1 MQRLFFPL
9 LGILAVCVAFGLR
22 FGATPPVGT
31 TSASEPR
38 PESATAVVNL
48 PLVLGAGPR
57 LTFAE
62 GVASGDVTD
71 TAVTLW
77 TRGSS
82 EAAVVLEV
90 ATDAGFTLPAQT
102 TTITFTAASDFT
114 SPTRVTGLAPGQIYY
129 YRWRRGRQTSP
140 TGKFKTAPVR
150 SQAANVRFAFSG
162 DTDGT
167 LVGGQ
172 PAFNQFEALD
182 AVRAGEPDFFVYLG
196 DTVYTDSFL
205 RPSGPAQTLADY
217 RAVYRT
223 NRSYP
228 ALTNLFAAVSTYAI
242 WDDHEI
248 QNDFAGQTVSPAR
261 YTTGR
266 QAFLEYM
273 PIDGTEA
280 PAGAE
285 CAGAPLF
292 RAFHWGQDVDVIILD
307 ERSCRSA
314 DVGASCVDES
324 GIEDLAPTLPSA
336 ARLLLGLPAIPPLGC
351 RDAIAA
357 PNRTMLGAAQ
367 KAAFKDALQNSS
379 ARFKFI
385 INQVPIQQYYLGPY
399 DRWEGYAAERQE
411 ILNFIRSQQISNV
424 IFLSGDAHMNLMND
438 VYIDKFTDPAPIAY
452 EVITGPVAALTMEE
466 ALTRFIGPDAV
477 TQMHAALSL
486 IGVDCR
492 DLDAYSYGVVDVEAG
507 KATITLRDDTGQAIN
522 DQLSPSISCVRVF
535 GN

>member
-9 LGILAVCVAFGLR
+9 LGILAVCVAFGSR
-22 FGATPPVGT
+22 PGATPSAET
-31 TSASEPR
+31 IIASEPR
-38 PESATAVVNL
+38 LDSATSVVNL
-48 PLVLGAGPR
+48 PLVIRAGPR
-57 LTFAE
+57 QTFAD

-71 TAVTLW
+71 TAATLW
-77 TRGSS
+77 TRGSR
-82 EAAVVLEV
+82 EAAVLLEV
-90 ATDAGFTLPAQT
+90 ATDADFALPVQT
-102 TTITFTAASDFT
+102 STITFTAASDFT
-114 SPTRVTGLAPGQIYY
+114 SQTRVAGLAPGQIYY
-129 YRWRRGRQTSP
+129 YRWRWGRQTSP
-140 TGKFKTAPVR
+140 TGKFKTAPTR

-172 PAFNQFEALD
+172 PGFNQFQVLD
-182 AVRAGEPDFFVYLG
+182 AARAGEPDFFIYLG

-205 RPSGPAQTLADY
+205 RPTGPAQTLADY
-217 RAVYRT
+217 RAVYRV

-228 ALTNLFAAVSTYAI
+228 ALTNLFAAVSSYAI

-261 YTTGR
+261 YATGR

-273 PIDGTEA
+273 PLGGTGL

-314 DVGASCVDES
+314 DVGASCVDQS
-324 GIEDLAPTLPSA
+324 GIEDPAPTLPSA

-357 PNRTMLGAAQ
+357 SNRTMLGASQ
-367 KAAFKDALQNSS
+367 KAAFKDALRNST
-379 ARFKFI
+379 ARFKFV

-438 VYIDKFTDPAPIAY
+438 VFIDKFTDPAPIAY
-452 EVITGPVAALTMEE
+452 EVITGPVAALTLEE

-477 TQMHAALSL
+477 SQMQTALNL

-492 DLDAYSYGVVDVEAG
+492 HLDAYSYGEVDVQSG
-507 KATITLRDDTGQAIN
+507 QATITLRDDAGQTIK
-522 DQLSPSISCVRVF
+522 DQISPAVSCTRIL
-535 GN
+535 GS